1 MQTVLERKIVKPTAF
16 NGRPVKTN
24 GTAPHGIRW
33 TVDEYYQMYELGL
46 FFGRRVELIKGE
58 IFEMSPML
66 SPHATS
72 IQLVLKLLSDLFDK
86 GFVVRPQMPMSF
98 SKIDEPE
105 PDVAVIGG
113 SIRDF
118 TDGHPRT
125 AVLLVE
131 VAFTSLRFDR
141 TKKLKLYAENLIQDY
156 WIVNLKQRRLEVF
169 RQPITSEGGGFDYAE
184 KLILGENDFIC
195 PLNRPD
201 VSIKVADMLP

>member
-1 MQTVLERKIVKPTAF
+1 METVGERNIVRSAAF
-16 NGRPVKTN
+16 NGRLAKKN
-24 GTAPHGIRW
+24 GEPHGIRW

-46 FFGRRVELIKGE
+46 FYGRRVELIKGE

-72 IQLVLKLLSDLFDK
+72 IQLVLDVLMEIFDK

-105 PDVAVIGG
+105 PDVAVVEG
-113 SIRDF
+113 SIRGF
-118 TDGHPRT
+118 TDAHPTT

-141 TKKLKLYAENLIQDY
+141 TKKLRLYAENRIQDY

-169 RQPITSEGGGFDYAE
+169 RQPITDEGGGFDYAE
-184 KLILGENDFIC
+184 KLVLGEDEFIC
-195 PLNRPD
+195 PLERPD
-201 VSIKVADMLP
+201 AKVKVTDMLP